1 MVKNNVKK
9 LYMIKCFNTTR
20 TVHASHSIKK
30 ADYDKKIEDI
40 RKDISSNYK
49 KITTDDLNKFLGTI
63 FDER

>member
-1 MVKNNVKK
+1 MLVIQVKK
-9 LYMIKCFNTTR
+9 LTT
-20 TVHASHSIKK
+20 T
-30 ADYDKKIEDI
+30 KKIEDI